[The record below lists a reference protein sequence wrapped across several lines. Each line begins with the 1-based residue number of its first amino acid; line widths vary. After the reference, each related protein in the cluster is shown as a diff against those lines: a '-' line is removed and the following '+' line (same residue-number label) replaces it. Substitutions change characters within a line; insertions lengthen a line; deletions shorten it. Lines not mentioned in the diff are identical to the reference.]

1 MCTESTD
8 SFLTDLAASAS
19 GGRMGIVLPID
30 MGNDKSAW
38 QKVKNYFNSSR
49 MKAFEVGVGK
59 PGTDLNFGYGVEAN
73 KDKTITGLIR
83 SISK

>member
-1 MCTESTD
+1 M
-8 SFLTDLAASAS
+8 TDLAASTS

-38 QKVKNYFNSSR
+38 QKVKNYFNSST
-49 MKAFEVGVGK
+49 MKAFEVGA
-59 PGTDLNFGYGVEAN
+59 DLNFGYGVEAN